1 MEQIV
6 VRNLPTG
13 TKSALRARA
22 RARHSSVEAEL
33 RRIIAEALAAQPASM
48 ADLLAAE
55 GGVDIEFEP
64 DRLGLGTRRV
74 EW

>member
-13 TKSALRARA
+13 TKSALKARA
-22 RARHSSVEAEL
+22 RAHHSSVEAEL
-33 RRIIAEALAAQPASM
+33 RQIIAEALAAEPASM
-48 ADLLAAE
+48 ADLLAAD
-55 GGVDIEFEP
+55 GGADIEFEP
-64 DRLGLGTRRV
+64 GRLGLRARSV